1 MNYLDIFRKKI
12 VTLTELQKMMAVWRF
27 KDKKVVFTNGCF
39 DLIHAGH
46 VHLLTAA
53 GGFGDVLIVGLN
65 SDTTVHKLKP
75 GRPLQDEQSRAL
87 IMAAFEFTDAV
98 ILFEEETPYELIKA
112 LRPDVLVKGGDYKPE
127 EVVGRDILEE
137 SGGKV
142 ELVPLKEGF
151 STSAIVDRIRAGN
164 NR

>member
-12 VTLTELQKMMAVWRF
+12 VTLAELQKMMAVWRF
-27 KDKKVVFTNGCF
+27 RDKKIVFTNGCF

-46 VHLLTAA
+46 IHLLTAA

-65 SDTTVHKLKP
+65 SDASVRKLKP
-75 GRPLQDEQSRAL
+75 GRPFQDEQSRAL
-87 IMAAFEFTDAV
+87 IMAAFELTDAV

-127 EVVGRDILEE
+127 EVVGRDILQQA
-137 SGGKV
+137 GGKV

-151 STSAIVDRIRAGN
+151 STTAIADRMRNGN
-164 NR
+164 TA